1 MMSVALITGCSSGFG
16 MLSAARL
23 SAAGHTVYASMRNLQ
38 KKEAL
43 LVEVESRGGEVKL
56 LKLDVTDNTTIDD
69 AINTIESERGRLDIL
84 INNAGYGL
92 GGFFEDISERE
103 FRDQMETN
111 FFGVLKMTRR
121 ALPLMRRS
129 TTDHGNVKIINIS
142 SAQGRAPIPGLG
154 AYGTSKWAL
163 EGFSEALYHELAPFG
178 IRVVIVEPGSYRT
191 EIFTSN
197 AHVAE
202 QAENQVSPYARFSVA
217 LRRKI
222 ETMTKGG
229 SVGMGDNPEVVAELI
244 EKIVTSRSPKL
255 RYVVG
260 RQARIRILL
269 RAVLPMNCYSGL
281 LRKALFGSVE
291 RSSET

>member
-1 MMSVALITGCSSGFG
+1 MSVALITGCSSGFG

-23 SAAGHTVYASMRNLQ
+23 SVAGHTVYASMRNLQ

-291 RSSET
+291 RSFET

>member
-1 MMSVALITGCSSGFG
+1 
-16 MLSAARL
+16 
-23 SAAGHTVYASMRNLQ
+23 
-38 KKEAL
+38 
-43 LVEVESRGGEVKL
+43 
-56 LKLDVTDNTTIDD
+56 
-69 AINTIESERGRLDIL
+69 
-84 INNAGYGL
+84 
-92 GGFFEDISERE
+92 
-103 FRDQMETN
+103 METN
-111 FFGVLKMTRR
+111 FFGVLKMIRR

-291 RSSET
+291 RSFET

>member
-202 QAENQVSPYARFSVA
+202 QADNQVSPYARFSVA

-244 EKIVTSRSPKL
+244 EKIVRSRSPKL

-291 RSSET
+291 RSFET

>member
-1 MMSVALITGCSSGFG
+1 MSVALITGCSSGFG

-202 QAENQVSPYARFSVA
+202 QADNQVSPYARFSVA

-291 RSSET
+291 RSFET

>member
-1 MMSVALITGCSSGFG
+1 MSVALITGCSSGFG

-244 EKIVTSRSPKL
+244 EKIVTSRSPKP

-291 RSSET
+291 RSFET

>member
-291 RSSET
+291 RSFET

>member
-1 MMSVALITGCSSGFG
+1 MSVALITGCSSGFG

-129 TTDHGNVKIINIS
+129 TTKHGNVKIINIS

-291 RSSET
+291 RSFET

>member
-1 MMSVALITGCSSGFG
+1 MSVALITGCSSGFG

-23 SAAGHTVYASMRNLQ
+23 AAAGHTVYASMRNLQ

-202 QAENQVSPYARFSVA
+202 QADNQVSPYARFSVA

-291 RSSET
+291 RSFET

>member
-111 FFGVLKMTRR
+111 FFGVLKMIRR

-291 RSSET
+291 RSFET

>member
-111 FFGVLKMTRR
+111 FFGVLKMTRK

-202 QAENQVSPYARFSVA
+202 QADNQVSPYARFSVA

-291 RSSET
+291 RSFET

>member
-129 TTDHGNVKIINIS
+129 TTNHGNVKIINIS

-291 RSSET
+291 RSFET

>member
-1 MMSVALITGCSSGFG
+1 MSVALITGCSSGFG

-260 RQARIRILL
+260 RQSRIRILL

-291 RSSET
+291 RSFET

>member
-43 LVEVESRGGEVKL
+43 LVEVESRGGEVRL

-291 RSSET
+291 RSFET

>member
-111 FFGVLKMTRR
+111 FFGVLKMIRR

-244 EKIVTSRSPKL
+244 EKIVTNRSPKL

-291 RSSET
+291 RSFET

>member
-111 FFGVLKMTRR
+111 FFGVLKMTRK

-129 TTDHGNVKIINIS
+129 ITDHGNVKIINIS

-163 EGFSEALYHELAPFG
+163 EGFSEALYHELTPFG

-291 RSSET
+291 RSFET

>member
-244 EKIVTSRSPKL
+244 EKIVRSRSPKL

-291 RSSET
+291 RSFET

>member
-202 QAENQVSPYARFSVA
+202 QADNQVSPYARFSVA

-291 RSSET
+291 RSFET

>member
-1 MMSVALITGCSSGFG
+1 MSVALITGCSSGFG

-291 RSSET
+291 RSFET

>member
-1 MMSVALITGCSSGFG
+1 MSVALITGCSSGFG

-244 EKIVTSRSPKL
+244 EKIVRSRSPKL

-291 RSSET
+291 RSFET

>member
-1 MMSVALITGCSSGFG
+1 LITGCSSGFG

-291 RSSET
+291 RSFET

>member
-244 EKIVTSRSPKL
+244 EKIVTSRSPKP

-291 RSSET
+291 RSFET

>member
-111 FFGVLKMTRR
+111 FFGVLKMTRK

-129 TTDHGNVKIINIS
+129 ITDHGNVKIINIS